1 MLMLIGVIPAD
12 INTPLGHFNT
22 SHVNVNQRQNVW
34 AKCYTTISIHLMLML
49 IAITTITR
57 VNIFYFNTSHVNVNL
72 APCSINAVCK
82 PISIHLMLMLIEITP
97 AKLYSIEFNFNTSH
111 VNVNLCFSECF
122 DISVNYFNTS
132 HVNLTER
139 VKENTRINNFN
150 TSHVNVNLIKMK
162 SQAYLISI
170 SIHLMLMLI
179 TERLEQL

>member
-1 MLMLIGVIPAD
+1 
-12 INTPLGHFNT
+12 
-22 SHVNVNQRQNVW
+22 
-34 AKCYTTISIHLMLML
+34 
-49 IAITTITR
+49 
-57 VNIFYFNTSHVNVNL
+57 
-72 APCSINAVCK
+72 
-82 PISIHLMLMLIEITP
+82 MLIEITP

-132 HVNLTER
+132 HVN
-139 VKENTRINNFN
+139 
-150 TSHVNVNLIKMK
+150 VNLIKMK